1 MTTSRAK
8 AGVTTRLMTTSRAK
22 AVPKRKIAEVAD
34 ISIVFIG
41 KILDCLVTQHSYLAQ
56 CSFVGAQMVKE

>member
-1 MTTSRAK
+1 
-8 AGVTTRLMTTSRAK
+8 MTTSRAK
-22 AVPKRKIAEVAD
+22 AVPKRKTAEVAD

-41 KILDCLVTQHSYLAQ
+41 KILDCLVTQRSWLAQ